1 MSWLPL
7 NLQVWLIWPFLAWG
21 CLIMVCY
28 AVGYTLLGL
37 VNEPI
42 CLFNIVNYMAANF
55 KYNLFLT
62 QVMIKHRVGKAGCLK
77 VWGFRRTGA
86 VKVQD
91 GWACAMPA

>member
-1 MSWLPL
+1 L
-7 NLQVWLIWPFLAWG
+7 WLIWPFLVWG

-55 KYNLFLT
+55 KYQLYLT
-62 QVMIKHRVGKAGCLK
+62 QVMSA
-77 VWGFRRTGA
+77 A
-86 VKVQD
+86 
-91 GWACAMPA
+91 